1 MSTPMYLCAHT
12 SVSQRSVLENLLLF
26 PTLCLVSTIFI
37 STFEALYEHFACL
50 NSLLNIPLCSLW
62 PARFSALVNE

>member
-1 MSTPMYLCAHT
+1 MPMDLRAHT

-37 STFEALYEHFACL
+37 NTFEALYEHFAGL
-50 NSLLNIPLCSLW
+50 ASLLNILLCSVS
-62 PARFSALVNE
+62 PAMFSALVDE

>member
-1 MSTPMYLCAHT
+1 MPMDLRAHT

-37 STFEALYEHFACL
+37 STFEALYEHFAGPY
-50 NSLLNIPLCSLW
+50 SLLNILLCSVS
-62 PARFSALVNE
+62 PAMFSTLVDE